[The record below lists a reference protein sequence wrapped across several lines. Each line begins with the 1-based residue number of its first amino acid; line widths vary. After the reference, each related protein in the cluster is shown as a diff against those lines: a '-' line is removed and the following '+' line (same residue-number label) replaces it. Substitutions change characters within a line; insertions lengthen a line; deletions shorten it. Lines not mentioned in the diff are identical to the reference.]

1 MRNFGWL
8 LVAALLLINTKYGGA
23 KMQDGNR
30 DDEKAIKALN
40 ETFAQGF
47 VRKDPK
53 LRASIFIQDAT
64 LVPPNAGFLSGR
76 DTIEKHFQTEV
87 GSVTENSKVTF
98 SDYRFRFVK
107 PDVAFVDTELTFDN
121 VIGPD
126 GKVHEGVRVSV
137 ALIAV
142 RHGGKWFIQDER
154 AHFEPM
160 APPK

>member
-1 MRNFGWL
+1 MKN
-8 LVAALLLINTKYGGA
+8 LVLVVAVALMVAGKAQGTTA
-23 KMQDGNR
+23 E
-30 DDEKAIKALN
+30 DEKAIRALN

-47 VRKDPK
+47 VKKDPK
-53 LRASIFIQDAT
+53 LRASIFLEDAT
-64 LVPPNAGFLSGR
+64 LVPPNAGFLAGR
-76 DTIEKHFQTEV
+76 DAIEKHFQTEV

-126 GKVHEGVRVSV
+126 GKLHDGVRVSV
-137 ALIAV
+137 ALTAV
-142 RHGGKWFIQDER
+142 RRGGKWLIQDER